1 MPWGSPMP
9 RGSILPLLA
18 LTVLAGTAAAQPPPP
33 PPPGSGGA
41 PAPRF
46 APLEARPAPGS
57 PIAVPE
63 GSGAPVITDGLFS
76 PGEWEAA
83 QRIPVGNSVGLY
95 FQQWRDV
102 VYIGIRGESG
112 GGIGPSEVGLAV
124 PGGPILKLHVSSQLA
139 EATLSPGGEF
149 SPMRMGFSS
158 GWYANEQRRD
168 EALIARLQKEGR
180 PPGEVMQAASYPSD
194 GIELAVRRSKLPGE
208 KWLLRLSAS
217 AVDGGRPGMLTWP
230 AGTEEKATAGWV
242 ELSLK

>member
-1 MPWGSPMP
+1 MPWGLPMP
-9 RGSILPLLA
+9 RGSIFPLLA

-46 APLEARPAPGS
+46 APLEAKPAPGS
-57 PIAVPE
+57 PVAVPE

-95 FQQWRDV
+95 LQQWRDV

-139 EATLSPGGEF
+139 EATLSPAGEF